1 MRARSE
7 TIKRELARARVERD
21 QAVAKLAEVESR
33 FATLDSEV
41 AAIRSRA
48 ASEAEAEKNR
58 LQVATEVEL
67 TKLRENAT
75 REIESAGKAAR
86 HDLRRFA
93 AQESVRLAEEILRK
107 EIGPE
112 DDARLSSM
120 NVSDLRRKQG

>member
-1 MRARSE
+1 MP
-7 TIKRELARARVERD
+7 KW
-21 QAVAKLAEVESR
+21 KSR

-41 AAIRSRA
+41 AAIRARA
-48 ASEAEAEKNR
+48 ATEAEAEKNR
-58 LQVATEVEL
+58 IQAATEVEL

-107 EIGPE
+107 EISPE
-112 DDARLSSM
+112 DDARLSRM